1 MASIKRNIIIFGFLS
16 LLAFLS
22 QMVFAFTTSFLYDM
36 VMNFDQG
43 IFEIIGR
50 DWAEGHL
57 PYIETWDSK
66 GPIIFFFNMLGYL
79 MGGRTAIFW
88 IEVVNLSLCL
98 IVIYLFAVKHLSS
111 VFSLVATVF
120 VLFAYITVCSG
131 GNQVSDYSL
140 LPAIGSM
147 VVFYQWTHRLQTR
160 RQIFHPWQ
168 YALIYGIFFAAS
180 LLSRLTNAAALCL
193 MILIVFVYLV
203 RHHLWHNLLENT
215 IGFVVGFALL
225 FVPFALYFGLH
236 GAFAEMWYA
245 MLEYNVEYALVSNP
259 EKVVQSS
266 SNLVYSLL
274 YFSPVIVLLFVN
286 ILNLLF
292 NPRRRKLNMLWALVA
307 IAVLLW
313 LYKSY
318 ANANYGIIFSPFV
331 VVAALEMRQI
341 TEVKPKFR
349 LVGVVLFGF
358 ILLGFVNHVR
368 VFRSYT
374 HEVPTYRQIMKG
386 LENKVGASFVAYNCE
401 PDIYLSLGIK
411 PYYRFFV
418 CQDWAIKN
426 GASLLQKVRETYTKG
441 NAEWILVQDFE
452 TSKVRDILEK
462 RYLPY
467 RRDKANNLLLLR
479 LNPKRLSNHN

>member
-1 MASIKRNIIIFGFLS
+1 
-16 LLAFLS
+16 
-22 QMVFAFTTSFLYDM
+22 
-36 VMNFDQG
+36 
-43 IFEIIGR
+43 
-50 DWAEGHL
+50 
-57 PYIETWDSK
+57 
-66 GPIIFFFNMLGYL
+66 
-79 MGGRTAIFW
+79 
-88 IEVVNLSLCL
+88 
-98 IVIYLFAVKHLSS
+98 
-111 VFSLVATVF
+111 
-120 VLFAYITVCSG
+120 
-131 GNQVSDYSL
+131 
-140 LPAIGSM
+140 
-147 VVFYQWTHRLQTR
+147 
-160 RQIFHPWQ
+160 
-168 YALIYGIFFAAS
+168 
-180 LLSRLTNAAALCL
+180 

-274 YFSPVIVLLFVN
+274 YFSSVIVLLFVN

>member
-1 MASIKRNIIIFGFLS
+1 
-16 LLAFLS
+16 
-22 QMVFAFTTSFLYDM
+22 
-36 VMNFDQG
+36 
-43 IFEIIGR
+43 
-50 DWAEGHL
+50 
-57 PYIETWDSK
+57 
-66 GPIIFFFNMLGYL
+66 
-79 MGGRTAIFW
+79 
-88 IEVVNLSLCL
+88 
-98 IVIYLFAVKHLSS
+98 
-111 VFSLVATVF
+111 
-120 VLFAYITVCSG
+120 
-131 GNQVSDYSL
+131 
-140 LPAIGSM
+140 
-147 VVFYQWTHRLQTR
+147 
-160 RQIFHPWQ
+160 
-168 YALIYGIFFAAS
+168 
-180 LLSRLTNAAALCL
+180 
-193 MILIVFVYLV
+193 
-203 RHHLWHNLLENT
+203 
-215 IGFVVGFALL
+215 
-225 FVPFALYFGLH
+225 
-236 GAFAEMWYA
+236 
-245 MLEYNVEYALVSNP
+245 
-259 EKVVQSS
+259 
-266 SNLVYSLL
+266 
-274 YFSPVIVLLFVN
+274 
-286 ILNLLF
+286 
-292 NPRRRKLNMLWALVA
+292 MLWALVA